1 MHLLLLSIQFFSNHT
16 VQCQNS
22 TCCFED
28 RCLMNHHWTHQFTHL
43 MKPFWVATFA
53 CMISLWL
60 TGCTTTELKPKPP
73 TPVPAP
79 APAPPP
85 PPPAPQPVKPATP
98 IVQLEEP
105 AKPNLPVS
113 SARNARDYRVY
124 AAKHLYQLNGARIFK
139 GRMPPMLYAVGVLD
153 VEIDKQG
160 QVTRTQWVRAPGHAP
175 EVMREIEKTV
185 RQAAPYPVPVHL
197 GKVVYSDVWLW
208 HKSGNFQLDTL
219 TEGQD

>member
-1 MHLLLLSIQFFSNHT
+1 MHLLLLSIQFFSDHT

-22 TCCFED
+22 TCYFED
-28 RCLMNHHWTHQFTHL
+28 RCTMTHQLTHL
-43 MKPFWVATFA
+43 FTRQLKSFLGVMFA
-53 CMISLWL
+53 CMLSLWL
-60 TGCTTTELKPKPP
+60 TGCTTTELKPTPP
-73 TPVPAP
+73 TPAP
-79 APAPPP
+79 APAPAPS

-124 AAKHLYQLNGARIFK
+124 AAKHLYQINGARIFK

-208 HKSGNFQLDTL
+208 HKSGHFQLDTL